1 MFANLRL
8 YEGLFRIAN
17 NKITNQH
24 TIMALT
30 KIKQS
35 RLLLLKYLFQI
46 AQHRGITQK
55 DIEAATG
62 IDQANLSKMLNGK
75 YCPSV
80 DVFLKI
86 AEFVGVDIS
95 LQIKDLD

>member
-1 MFANLRL
+1 M
-8 YEGLFRIAN
+8 
-17 NKITNQH
+17 
-24 TIMALT
+24 T
-30 KIKQS
+30 KIKES
-35 RLLLLKYLFQI
+35 RLLLLKYVFQ
-46 AQHRGITQK
+46 AAYDKGITQK
-55 DIEAATG
+55 DIEAKTG

-75 YCPSV
+75 FCPSV